1 MEEDSKALTQE
12 EVKDL
17 LDLVEKY
24 RKEREQKLGELSFFY
39 NILEEVRVNENAHT
53 RLLMRLLQYDP
64 ARKDFFKYLEGKGFY
79 LKGKDFASPKKMSK
93 PKITVEK
100 YRIDGLI
107 QKEGEYAII
116 IENKVCGAVDQEGQ
130 LERYIDKCKKDLK
143 DDLEKV
149 YILYLVNSPGQEP
162 SEQTWGKY
170 TPKDFKG
177 RYLVLS
183 YTEDIISW
191 LEGLRNTLD
200 MGTDDREKTE
210 LLRSGI
216 TQYLEYLKQLFRTN
230 QYKEMDKE
238 LRRFVEKELGL
249 DKESVPEGKKDLLKK
264 EVQSIDRL
272 KSVLNELLCNSYV
285 NCWRADLKENYSSI
299 RQFSQDD
306 EVYPKAGIY
315 MQIDG
320 VEFPVLAEFAIEES
334 RACVGIGYHEE
345 EGDKIGTKLDNKL
358 AKQDLKEKVQMG
370 NFGRSKF
377 WYCWRYVDPDEA
389 MTKFEKLVEA
399 LKELGAKPVP
409 AESAEK

>member
-1 MEEDSKALTQE
+1 MEVSSETLTQE
-12 EVKDL
+12 EAKRL
-17 LDLVEKY
+17 LDLAKSYNE
-24 RKEREQKLGELSFFY
+24 EREQKLSELPFFY

-53 RLLMRLLQYDP
+53 RLLMRLLQYEP
-64 ARKDFFKYLEGKGFY
+64 ARTDFFFKY

-93 PKITVEK
+93 PKITAEK

-107 QKEGEYAII
+107 QEEGKYAII

-183 YTEDIISW
+183 YTEDIIPW
-191 LEGLRNTLD
+191 LERLRNTLD
-200 MGTDDREKTE
+200 METDDREKTE

-216 TQYLEYLKQLFRTN
+216 TQYLEYLKQLFATN

-285 NCWRADLKENYSSI
+285 NCWRADLKESYSSI

-306 EVYPKAGIY
+306 EVYLKAGIY

-320 VEFPVLAEFAIEES
+320 VEFPILAEFAIEES

-377 WYCWRYVDPDEA
+377 WYCWRYVDPDKA
-389 MTKFEKLVEA
+389 MTKFDELVEA
-399 LKELGAKPVP
+399 LKELGATPVP
-409 AESAEK
+409 AEKAEE

>member
-1 MEEDSKALTQE
+1 METSSEILTQE
-12 EVKDL
+12 RAKFL
-17 LDLVEKY
+17 LDLAKSYNE
-24 RKEREQKLGELSFFY
+24 EREKKLGELPFRY
-39 NILEEVRVNENAHT
+39 NVLEEVRVNENAHT
-53 RLLMRLLQYDP
+53 RILMRLLQYEP
-64 ARKDFFKYLEGKGFY
+64 ARQHFFGYLTLKCKGFNPP
-79 LKGKDFASPKKMSK
+79 DISNPE
-93 PKITVEK
+93 ITVEK
-100 YRIDGLI
+100 HRIDGLI
-107 QKEGEYAII
+107 QEEGEYAII

-130 LERYIDKCKKDLK
+130 LGRYINLCVGDLK
-143 DDLEKV
+143 YEKEQIH
-149 YILYLVNSPGQEP
+149 ILYLVDRPGTEP
-162 SEQTWGKY
+162 SEQTWG
-170 TPKDFKG
+170 DNNEEEFSD
-177 RYLVLS
+177 RLLVLS
-183 YTEDIISW
+183 YKDDIIPW
-191 LEGLRNTLD
+191 LERLRNTLD
-200 MGTDDREKTE
+200 IETDDGEKTE

-377 WYCWRYVDPDEA
+377 WYCWRYVDPDKA
-389 MTKFEKLVEA
+389 MTKFDELVEA
-399 LKELGAKPVP
+399 LKELGATPVP
-409 AESAEK
+409 AEKAKK

>member
-1 MEEDSKALTQE
+1 MEDDSKALMQE
-12 EVKDL
+12 KAKFL
-17 LDLVEKY
+17 LDLAKSYNE
-24 RKEREQKLGELSFFY
+24 EREEELGKLPFFY

-53 RLLMRLLQYDP
+53 RHLMRLLQYDP
-64 ARKDFFKYLEGKGFY
+64 ARKDFFKYLEGKGF
-79 LKGKDFASPKKMSK
+79 ASLTMSK

-107 QKEGEYAII
+107 QKEGEYAVI

-200 MGTDDREKTE
+200 METDDREKTE

-264 EVQSIDRL
+264 EVRSIDRL

-299 RQFSQDD
+299 RQFSRDD

-334 RACVGIGYHEE
+334 RACIGIGCHEE
-345 EGDKIGTKLDNKL
+345 EGDKITTKLDERTK
-358 AKQDLKEKVQMG
+358 DGLKEKAQMR

-377 WYCWRYVDPDEA
+377 WYCWRYVEPDKA
-389 MTKFEKLVEA
+389 MEKFDELVDVLAEE
-399 LKELGAKPVP
+399 LKATPVP
-409 AESAEK
+409 AGKAEE

>member
-1 MEEDSKALTQE
+1 MEVSSETLTQE
-12 EVKDL
+12 EAKRL
-17 LDLVEKY
+17 LDLAKSYNE
-24 RKEREQKLGELSFFY
+24 EREQKLSELPFFY

-64 ARKDFFKYLEGKGFY
+64 ARTDFFKYLEGKGFAE
-79 LKGKDFASPKKMSK
+79 GKDFASPKKMSK

-170 TPKDFKG
+170 TPMDFKG

-183 YTEDIISW
+183 YTEDIIPW
-191 LEGLRNTLD
+191 LERLRNTLD
-200 MGTDDREKTE
+200 METDDREKTE

-216 TQYLEYLKQLFRTN
+216 TQYLEYLKQLFTTN
-230 QYKEMDKE
+230 QYKEMEKE

-334 RACVGIGYHEE
+334 RACIGIGCHEE
-345 EGDKIGTKLDNKL
+345 EEDKIKTKLDERTK
-358 AKQDLKEKVQMG
+358 DGLKEKAQMR

-377 WYCWRYVDPDEA
+377 WYCWRYVEPDKA
-389 MTKFEKLVEA
+389 MEKFDELVDVLAEE
-399 LKELGAKPVP
+399 LKATPVP

>member
-1 MEEDSKALTQE
+1 MEDDSKTLTQE
-12 EVKDL
+12 EAKRL
-17 LDLVEKY
+17 LDLAKSYNE
-24 RKEREQKLGELSFFY
+24 EREQKLSELPFFY

-53 RLLMRLLQYDP
+53 RLLMRLLQYGS
-64 ARKDFFKYLEGKGFY
+64 ARTDFFFKY

-107 QKEGEYAII
+107 QEEGEYAII

-183 YTEDIISW
+183 YTEDIIPW

-200 MGTDDREKTE
+200 METDDRGKTE

-216 TQYLEYLKQLFRTN
+216 TQYLEYLKQLFATN
-230 QYKEMDKE
+230 QYKKMEKE
-238 LRRFVEKELGL
+238 LRGFVEEQLGLNKGSNLEEKKEL
-249 DKESVPEGKKDLLKK
+249 LKGR
-264 EVQSIDRL
+264 VQSIDRL

-334 RACVGIGYHEE
+334 RACIGIGCHEE
-345 EGDKIGTKLDNKL
+345 EGDKIKTKLDERTK
-358 AKQDLKEKVQMG
+358 DGLKEKAQMR
-370 NFGRSKF
+370 NFRRSKF
-377 WYCWRYVDPDEA
+377 WCCWHYVEPDKA
-389 MTKFEKLVEA
+389 MEKFDELVDVLE
-399 LKELGAKPVP
+399 ELGATPV
-409 AESAEK
+409 AAGKAEK